1 MTHAALCGSDR
12 IEIVGLSA
20 SGLRACRDALIPLGA
35 HTACPARFM
44 VLLIEDDG
52 GQTVLWDGAS
62 YIQAIL
68 EAERCAGDWRVPVLV
83 RGVVGALGL

>member
-1 MTHAALCGSDR
+1 MLRFAALTGSSLLACR
-12 IEIVGLSA
+12 QAG
-20 SGLRACRDALIPLGA
+20 RACRDALIPLGA
-35 HTACPARFM
+35 PTACPARFM